1 MPTVKDIMNTDVKT
15 IRPGET
21 VQKAAEI
28 MKEFRIG
35 SLIVIQGAKLVGIV
49 TERDILN
56 QVVADGKDPAE
67 VKIEDVMTRD
77 VIMVLPEMTI
87 EEAVDLM
94 MEKKIKKLPVVSN
107 NKLIGILTATDIITA
122 EPRMLKQLGTLM
134 LFAKPK
140 KPVAG

>member
-15 IRPGET
+15 IAPGET
-21 VQKAAEI
+21 VQKTAEI

-35 SLIVIQGAKLVGIV
+35 SLIVTKGTKLVGIV

-56 QVVADGKDPAE
+56 NVVAEGKDPGE
-67 VKIEDVMTRD
+67 VKVEEIMTKE
-77 VIMVLPEMTI
+77 VLMVSPEMDI

-94 MEKKIKKLPVVSN
+94 MDKKIKKLPVVSG
-107 NKLIGILTATDIITA
+107 NKLIGIVTATDIITA
-122 EPRMLKQLGTLM
+122 EPRMLKQLGTL
-134 LFAKPK
+134 LVFAKKK

>member
-1 MPTVKDIMNTDVKT
+1 MLTVKDIMNTDVKT
-15 IRPGET
+15 IGPQET

-28 MKEFRIG
+28 MREFRIG
-35 SLIVIQGAKLVGIV
+35 SLIVTKGTQLVGIV

-56 QVVADGKDPAE
+56 SVVAEAGDAARMR
-67 VKIEDVMTRD
+67 VKEIMTRD
-77 VIMVLPEMTI
+77 VIMVSPEMEI

-94 MEKKIKKLPVVSN
+94 MEKRIKKLPVVSN
-107 NKLIGILTATDIITA
+107 DSLIGIVTVTDIITA

-134 LFAKPK
+134 LFAKTK